1 MKSSFKGKG
10 GPPPKR
16 PTPPRSIGPARPGGI
31 KPPSRPAPSMPRPG
45 IPAKRPPVAPKTP
58 PPPIQRAPQPVK
70 PPIQKAPQPPVQRVP
85 RPQGVPGVPKAPL
98 PIQKA
103 PYVPQKPVPKTAAE
117 RIQIKQQRQEQRY
130 GYLIGPAIVTGAGAA
145 ALAGEG
151 AQQQLDYL
159 SSHLATLQQA
169 ASLSDVYADLDE
181 TESTLA
187 FLPGEIANLRT
198 QGYYFSNYLEHKAEV
213 LAQQWANVRQ
223 QVTAA
228 VTQHSAILQN
238 DINQAEQA
246 LQMAYSSGGAGFARA
261 QSAIQQLESKVS
273 AAQRAIEAMYK
284 TIDDNVTQLMQQI
297 ERIQWVLD
305 QAREASFQFY
315 EGEDFVSA
323 CRAKYFERPEESMT
337 GILHL
342 TTDRII
348 FERKE
353 EVATKKFLFI
363 TTETR
368 TVHELIFDE
377 LVGHIEQA
385 RASQKGFLGGREA
398 LEILF
403 APDAD
408 IAEAQLEL
416 LDADNDAWARLID
429 KVRSGEI
436 ERERVQPEGAE
447 PTAEAP
453 AVQVSEVPTKC
464 TNCGAALTAPVVRGM
479 REITCEYCGMIYRL

>member
-16 PTPPRSIGPARPGGI
+16 PAPPKSIGPARPGGI
-31 KPPSRPAPSMPRPG
+31 KPPARPAPSAPRPAMPPKQP
-45 IPAKRPPVAPKTP
+45 PAAPKTP
-58 PPPIQRAPQPVK
+58 APPIQRPPQPVK
-70 PPIQKAPQPPVQRVP
+70 PPIQKAPPPAVQRVP
-85 RPQGVPGVPKAPL
+85 RPQGAPGVPKVSPPA
-98 PIQKA
+98 QKA
-103 PYVPQKPVPKTAAE
+103 PYVPQQPLPKTSAE
-117 RIQIKQQRQEQRY
+117 RIQIKQQRQQQRY
-130 GYLIGPAIVTGAGAA
+130 SYLVGPAIATGAGAA
-145 ALAGEG
+145 VLVGE
-151 AQQQLDYL
+151 AARQQLDTL

-198 QGYYFSNYLEHKAEV
+198 QGYVFANYLEHKADV

-228 VTQHSAILQN
+228 ITQHASALQTSVSE
-238 DINQAEQA
+238 AEQA
-246 LQMAYSSGGAGFARA
+246 LQMAYSSGGAGIARA

-305 QAREASFQFY
+305 QAREASFPFY

-363 TTETR
+363 TTEKQ
-368 TVHELIFDE
+368 TVHEFIFDE
-377 LVGHIEQA
+377 LVGHIEQVK
-385 RASQKGFLGGREA
+385 ASQKGFLGGREA

-416 LDADNDAWARLID
+416 LNADNDEWMRLID
-429 KVRSGEI
+429 KVRRGEI

-453 AVQVSEVPTKC
+453 AIQVSQVPTRC